1 MSTILIL
8 ILIGVIAGGFSG
20 FVGLGGG
27 VIIVPALV
35 FILGMSQHMAQGTT
49 LAMMIP
55 PIGILAVINYYK
67 KGLVDMNSGV
77 ILALSFVIGG
87 YFGSRLALSV
97 SPEIIK
103 KVFGVIIIALA
114 LKMMFSKCMILS
126 RAENNSSLNTAE
138 FSRI

>member
-1 MSTILIL
+1 LNEGKLKMSLSTVLIL

-55 PIGILAVINYYK
+55 PIGILAVMNYYK
-67 KGLVDMNSGV
+67 KGLVDINSGL
-77 ILALSFVIGG
+77 ILATSFVLGG

-97 SPEIIK
+97 SPELIK
-103 KVFGVIIIALA
+103 KVFGVIIIAIA
-114 LKMMFSKCMILS
+114 LKMMFSK
-126 RAENNSSLNTAE
+126 
-138 FSRI
+138 

>member
-1 MSTILIL
+1 MEVRSTLNDEKLKMSLGTVLIL
-8 ILIGVIAGGFSG
+8 ILIGIIAGGFSG

-49 LAMMIP
+49 LPMMIP

-67 KGLVDMNSGV
+67 KGLVDMNSGM

-97 SPEIIK
+97 SPDLIK
-103 KVFGVIIIALA
+103 KVFGVIVILLA
-114 LKMMFSKCMILS
+114 LKMMFSK
-126 RAENNSSLNTAE
+126 
-138 FSRI
+138 

>member
-1 MSTILIL
+1 LYFTNEVRHTLNDEKIKMSMSTILIL

-114 LKMMFSKCMILS
+114 LKMMFSK
-126 RAENNSSLNTAE
+126 
-138 FSRI
+138 

>member
-35 FILGMSQHMAQGTT
+35 FILGMSQHMSQGNN

-114 LKMMFSKCMILS
+114 LKMMFSK
-126 RAENNSSLNTAE
+126 
-138 FSRI
+138 

>member
-1 MSTILIL
+1 MEVRSTLNDEKLKMSLGTVLIL
-8 ILIGVIAGGFSG
+8 ILIGIIAGGFSG

-67 KGLVDMNSGV
+67 KGLVDMNSGM

-97 SPEIIK
+97 SPDLIK
-103 KVFGVIIIALA
+103 KVFGVIVILLA
-114 LKMMFSKCMILS
+114 LKMMFSK
-126 RAENNSSLNTAE
+126 
-138 FSRI
+138 